1 MIITKPDYYDRFRCI
16 GGSCPDSCCQGW
28 EVDVDE
34 DSAARYRSLP
44 GPLRDRLRRALREG
58 EEGPFFALE
67 DGRCPMWEA
76 DGLCALQKALGE
88 EALCQVCR
96 TFPRLRHDYG
106 DFSELGLE
114 LSCPEAAKYILAS
127 PQPVMVTETV
137 PGGEPPAY
145 DREDM
150 ALLLSS
156 REVMRALIADLS
168 RPFGACL
175 CLGMLY
181 GCQVQ
186 SALDGAALED
196 FDQEKA
202 LAQAAAW
209 AKPGSMEELLALF
222 SGLEILTPQW
232 RELLSHPEPAGWA
245 PGHRALARYLVDRY
259 WLQALSDLDIYSRV
273 KFLVAACLTVRHL
286 GGALPR
292 TAQLFSKEI
301 ENDWDNS
308 DALLTAA
315 YESPALRDDRLFGLL
330 LL

>member
-44 GPLRDRLRRALREG
+44 GPLGDRLRRALGEG
-58 EEGPFFALE
+58 EEGPFLALE

-106 DFSELGLE
+106 DFAELGLE

-127 PQPVMVTETV
+127 PQPIMVTETV
-137 PGGEPPAY
+137 PGGEPPDY

-175 CLGMLY
+175 CLGLLY

-232 RELLSHPEPAGWA
+232 RELLSHPERAGWA

-286 GGALPR
+286 GGSLLR

-301 ENDWDNS
+301 ENDWDNL